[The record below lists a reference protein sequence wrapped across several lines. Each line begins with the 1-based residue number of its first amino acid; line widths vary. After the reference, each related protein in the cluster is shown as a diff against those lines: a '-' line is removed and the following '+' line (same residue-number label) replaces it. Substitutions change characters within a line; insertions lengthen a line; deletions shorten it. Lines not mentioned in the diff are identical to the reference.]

1 MIIEDAFSIYFSI
14 YFSVGGGGGDRRG
27 SIIEEEESNQDFC
40 ELYNSATSTKGE
52 NFFIW
57 RGPKT

>member
-1 MIIEDAFSIYFSI
+1 MIIEDAFSSYFC
-14 YFSVGGGGGDRRG
+14 GGNRRG

-52 NFFIW
+52 NIFIW

>member
-14 YFSVGGGGGDRRG
+14 YFSVGGGGVDRRG